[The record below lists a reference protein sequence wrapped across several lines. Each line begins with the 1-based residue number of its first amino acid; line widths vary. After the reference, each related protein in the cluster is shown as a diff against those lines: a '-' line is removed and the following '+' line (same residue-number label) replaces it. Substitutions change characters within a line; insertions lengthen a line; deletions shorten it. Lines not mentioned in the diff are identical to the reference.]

1 MSRAAGWLF
10 PWLSDEGWAS
20 VWISIC
26 FSAVACTI
34 RSTYIPGRWI
44 ELGEI
49 EPTGT
54 MFSAWS
60 DECHQFE
67 RQIIYNNKN
76 ACLDDSQFRILRHDS
91 VEVIGSIPA
100 GGFVEGVIG
109 GLHGEADL
117 NTVLPTSSTFH
128 ALTKATSPAMAG
140 SRTYLRPLN
149 SRNSFLFP
157 GILTP
162 LDTPPS

>member
-67 RQIIYNNKN
+67 RQIIYNKN
-76 ACLDDSQFRILRHDS
+76 ACLDDSQFRILRHDR

-100 GGFVEGVIG
+100 GGFVEGVID
-109 GLHGEADL
+109 GLHCEADL

>member
-1 MSRAAGWLF
+1 MA
-10 PWLSDEGWAS
+10 
-20 VWISIC
+20 
-26 FSAVACTI
+26 
-34 RSTYIPGRWI
+34 
-44 ELGEI
+44 LGEI

-54 MFSAWS
+54 MFSACS
-60 DECHQFE
+60 DEYHQFE
-67 RQIIYNNKN
+67 SQIIDETS
-76 ACLDDSQFRILRHDS
+76 ACLDNRQLGILRHAS

-100 GGFVEGVIG
+100 RDFIEEVIG
-109 GLHGEADL
+109 DLHCEADL
-117 NTVLPTSSTFH
+117 NTVFPASSTFR

-162 LDTPPS
+162 LEMPPS